1 MNPLIPFTL
10 TLLGF
15 FACAYLIYHGVR
27 MTLLLTKLPD
37 TPKDMPKSIIEER
50 GVGERFAGLLITL
63 IGLVCFYALATGFI
77 SSL

>member
-15 FACAYLIYHGVR
+15 FVCIYFIYHGVR

-37 TPKDMPKSIIEER
+37 TPKDVPSSIIEER
-50 GVGERFAGLLITL
+50 GVGERLAGVLITL
-63 IGLVCFYALATGFI
+63 IGLVCFYALLTGFI

>member
-15 FACAYLIYHGVR
+15 FVCIYAIYHGVR
-27 MTLLLTKLPD
+27 MTLLLTKLPE
-37 TPKDMPKSIIEER
+37 TPKDVPSFIVEQR
-50 GVGERFAGLLITL
+50 GVGERFAGVLITL
-63 IGLVCFYALATGFI
+63 IGLICFYALATGFI